1 MEWNDLQLFSTYQLS
16 GELRAIQDRIVV
28 EELKTG
34 ETITKTGI
42 VIPDDDAIERGIRPR
57 WGKVYRTGLLQ
68 HEVEPGQWVLV
79 EHGRWTRGL
88 KICTVDGEE
97 KTIRMID
104 PEEILLISDERP
116 SEHDQYGIGVNTVDE
131 IGA

>member
-1 MEWNDLQLFSTYQLS
+1 MELNDVQLFSTYQLS

-34 ETITKTGI
+34 ETVTSTGI
-42 VIPDDDAIERGIRPR
+42 VIPDDNAIERGIRPR
-57 WGKVYRTGLLQ
+57 WGKVYRIGPLQ

-88 KICTVDGEE
+88 KVRTVDGEE
-97 KTIRMID
+97 KTIRMVD
-104 PEEILLISDERP
+104 PEEILLISDEQP
-116 SEHDQYGIGVNTVDE
+116 DDHDQYGIGENTVID
-131 IGA
+131 GA